1 MKLII
6 NKDEFALSYDSN
18 NILESKRKLNKRKSV
33 TLEFEISGRLDEWF
47 NNLVLPEFIE
57 VASYS
62 YAMVILDPVILGR
75 KTYTKK
81 YNFTRQLTY
90 MGILEISFSKILG
103 SHDTGILKSDIREHK
118 INKLGI

>member
-6 NKDEFALSYDSN
+6 NKDEFVLDYESE
-18 NILESKRKLNKRKSV
+18 NIIHSKRKLNKRKSV
-33 TLEFEISGRLDEWF
+33 TLEFDITCKSDEWF

-62 YAMVILDPVILGR
+62 YAMVILDPVILCR

-81 YNFTRQLTY
+81 YNFTRQLTQ
-90 MGILEISFSKILG
+90 MGILEISFSKLVG
-103 SHDTGILKSDIREHK
+103 SHDTGVLKSDIRDAKLRK
-118 INKLGI
+118 IGI

>member
-6 NKDEFALSYDSN
+6 NKDEFILDYESE
-18 NILESKRKLNKRKSV
+18 NIIHSKRKLNKRKSV
-33 TLEFEISGRLDEWF
+33 TLEFDITGRSDEWF

-81 YNFTRQLTY
+81 YNFTRQLTQ
-90 MGILEISFSKILG
+90 MGILEISFSKLVG
-103 SHDTGILKSDIREHK
+103 SHDTGVLKSDIRDAK
-118 INKLGI
+118 LRKLGI

>member
-6 NKDEFALSYDSN
+6 NKDEFVLDYESE
-18 NILESKRKLNKRKSV
+18 NIIHSKRKLNKRKSV
-33 TLEFEISGRLDEWF
+33 TLEFDITCKSDEWF
-47 NNLVLPEFIE
+47 NDLVLPEFIE

-81 YNFTRQLTY
+81 YNFTRQLTQ
-90 MGILEISFSKILG
+90 MGILEISFSKLVG
-103 SHDTGILKSDIREHK
+103 SHDTGVLKSDIRDAKLRK
-118 INKLGI
+118 IGI

>member
-1 MKLII
+1 MKVII
-6 NKDEFALSYDSN
+6 NKDEFSLSYDCES
-18 NILESKRKLNKRKSV
+18 IIESKRKLNKRKSV
-33 TLEFEISGRLDEWF
+33 TIEFDLNDKSDEWF

-62 YAMVILDPVILGR
+62 YCMVMLDPVILGR

-81 YNFTRQLTY
+81 YNFTRQLSR
-90 MGILEISFSKILG
+90 MGILEISFSKLVG
-103 SHDTGILKSDIREHK
+103 SHDNGALKSDIREHK

>member
-6 NKDEFALSYDSN
+6 NKNEFELSYDSN
-18 NILESKRKLNKRKSV
+18 HILESKRKLNKRKSV

-103 SHDTGILKSDIREHK
+103 SHDTSILKSDIREHK

>member
-1 MKLII
+1 MRLII
-6 NKDEFALSYDSN
+6 NKDEFSLSYDSH
-18 NILESKRKLNKRKSV
+18 NIIESKRKLNKRKSV
-33 TLEFEISGRLDEWF
+33 TIEFDLNDKSDEWF

-62 YAMVILDPVILGR
+62 YCMVMLDPVILGR

-81 YNFTRQLTY
+81 YNFTRQLTR
-90 MGILEISFSKILG
+90 MGILEISFSKLVG
-103 SHDTGILKSDIREHK
+103 SHDTGSLKSDIREHK

>member
-1 MKLII
+1 MRLII
-6 NKDEFALSYDSN
+6 NKDEFSLSYDSH
-18 NILESKRKLNKRKSV
+18 NIIESKRKLNKRKSV
-33 TLEFEISGRLDEWF
+33 TIEFDLNDKSDEWF

-62 YAMVILDPVILGR
+62 YCMVMLDPVILGR

-81 YNFTRQLTY
+81 YNFTRQLTR
-90 MGILEISFSKILG
+90 MAIAEITFSKLVG
-103 SHDTGILKSDIREHK
+103 SHDTGSLKSDIREHK